1 MENTK
6 DGAYYIGKVE
16 DLCKI
21 SKKTLRYYDEIGL
34 LTPCEILN
42 KNGYRHYSEDN
53 LYTIPVIKY
62 YKQSGFKLKNIKKL
76 IYTSDYDDIEEKF
89 IDKIKELE
97 DVEKKLNLKKK
108 SIGDWYSLVK
118 EAKMVIN
125 NNLCDVS
132 IKFIEKSQMIFLD
145 QEFDDDYVKSIINI
159 DFTNYIEKIGNAIT
173 GPVMIGFP
181 SFEEKLK
188 KKCKSMKIIQ
198 NYLLKCKPEKTV
210 EFGGSLFIS
219 CYHIGSHK
227 HIDET
232 YKKME
237 KWIELHNYKC
247 EGLCYERYVVDYW
260 TTKNEEKYV
269 TEILVKIKNN

>member
-6 DGAYYIGKVE
+6 DGVYYIGKVE

-34 LTPCEILN
+34 LTPSEILN

-62 YKQSGFKLKNIKKL
+62 YKQSGFKLKNIKEL
-76 IYTSDYDDIEEKF
+76 IYTSDYDNIEKRF
-89 IDKIKELE
+89 INKIKELE
-97 DVEKKLNLKKK
+97 DVEKALNLKKK

-118 EAKMVIN
+118 EAKMVVN

-132 IKFIEKSQMIFLD
+132 VKFIEKSQMIFLN

-159 DFTNYIEKIGNAIT
+159 DFTNYIEEIENAIT
-173 GPVMIGFP
+173 GPVIIGFP
-181 SFEEKLK
+181 SFEEKLQ

-198 NYLLKCKPEKTV
+198 NFLLKCKPEKTV
-210 EFGGSLFIS
+210 EFGGSLFAS
-219 CYHIGSHK
+219 CYHIGSHR
-227 HIDET
+227 HINET
-232 YKKME
+232 YKKMK
-237 KWIELHNYKC
+237 KWMELHNYKC
-247 EGLCYERYVVDYW
+247 EGLSYERYVVDYW
-260 TTKNEEKYV
+260 TTKDQEKYV
-269 TEILVKIKNN
+269 TEILVEIKNN